1 MITKYELFR
10 SQWNS
15 TSPSIGIHGNQM
27 IGQEMR
33 NDNKNDY
40 NAIRR
45 DSKNSCY
52 GTTGKVISNA
62 YQSDKYLPILGNS
75 DRGSI
80 VVYYQIK
87 PFAFPIGACKLSQ
100 WEIYMGPTPK

>member
-1 MITKYELFR
+1 MQKKDHNFLHIFH

-45 DSKNSCY
+45 DSKISCY

-62 YQSDKYLPILGNS
+62 NQSDKYLGEFRS
-75 DRGSI
+75 G
-80 VVYYQIK
+80 
-87 PFAFPIGACKLSQ
+87 
-100 WEIYMGPTPK
+100 

>member
-1 MITKYELFR
+1 MQKENITKFGSNFIR

-15 TSPSIGIHGNQM
+15 TSPSIGIHGNQL

-45 DSKNSCY
+45 DSKITCY
-52 GTTGKVISNA
+52 GTTGKVIFNVN
-62 YQSDKYLPILGNS
+62 QILICGEFQL
-75 DRGSI
+75 
-80 VVYYQIK
+80 V
-87 PFAFPIGACKLSQ
+87 
-100 WEIYMGPTPK
+100 

>member
-1 MITKYELFR
+1 MLKKGHNFLHIFH

-15 TSPSIGIHGNQM
+15 TSPSIGIHGTQT

-62 YQSDKYLPILGNS
+62 NQSDNYLSWGIPIGAM
-75 DRGSI
+75 
-80 VVYYQIK
+80 K
-87 PFAFPIGACKLSQ
+87 PFAFLIGACKPFHL
-100 WEIYMGPTPK
+100 

>member
-15 TSPSIGIHGNQM
+15 TSPSIGIHGNQI

-45 DSKNSCY
+45 DSKISCY
-52 GTTGKVISNA
+52 GTTGKVIINA
-62 YQSDKYLPILGNS
+62 NQFILDSYHGEIRKNS
-75 DRGSI
+75 GWVI
-80 VVYYQIK
+80 
-87 PFAFPIGACKLSQ
+87 
-100 WEIYMGPTPK
+100 